1 MIEQKCKIINK
12 DKSVDKF
19 KISQGMSLEMLG
31 TDKKVSLL
39 VFFLFWFG
47 LWYSFGFHL
56 I

>member
-39 VFFLFWFG
+39 VFFCFG
-47 LWYSFGFHL
+47 LVYGILLVF

>member
-12 DKSVDKF
+12 NKSVDKF
-19 KISQGMSLEMLG
+19 KISQGMSVKMLG

-39 VFFLFWFG
+39 VFLFLFG